1 MQTHIQPNYDDFSC
15 KWAFSTT
22 PPPLY
27 EDAAVMV
34 PCFTKCP
41 SENKGEK
48 DAFRQMARIKSGIG
62 MEGGVDKYTGETL
75 AAIARRAANAAKQDA
90 ALVSNGMATDGS
102 SVTEKGFVERID
114 TVKTGGKCWSVDEER
129 KLMGDV
135 KTKA

>member
-1 MQTHIQPNYDDFSC
+1 
-15 KWAFSTT
+15 
-22 PPPLY
+22 
-27 EDAAVMV
+27 
-34 PCFTKCP
+34 
-41 SENKGEK
+41 
-48 DAFRQMARIKSGIG
+48 

-75 AAIARRAANAAKQDA
+75 AAIARRATNAAKQDA